1 MTALRGLHSTVA
13 CFVFITLRVAIC
25 EWPLIYSR
33 HFCLRGTA
41 SILMAAALFLPF
53 GTPARHS
60 ALAAPNWSA
69 FVATWPAWPELCGVL
84 IFSDFLTK
92 RPLVGI
98 CLRLQQALPV

>member
-1 MTALRGLHSTVA
+1 MTALCGLHSTVA

-53 GTPARHS
+53 GGWGYTPA
-60 ALAAPNWSA
+60 
-69 FVATWPAWPELCGVL
+69 T
-84 IFSDFLTK
+84 IFSSGGAQ
-92 RPLVGI
+92 LVGI
-98 CLRLQQALPV
+98 CRYLAHMAWALWRVVSCQTFLPYQKRPI